1 MQSFLE
7 EIRSF
12 REFLTEIGAAQTSLN
27 VPSPRT
33 LAVSY
38 DEDTLNPQ
46 SLFSLLIVEEAIVA
60 VSRDLFASG
69 HFSIALQEAFKVVE
83 KTAQDKSGRTNSGT
97 QLMEQ
102 VFSPN
107 KPALVWSKQESQ
119 SQRDEQA
126 GYMRLFSGAMLGI
139 RNPCTHE
146 FNWIDDPHTALE
158 VMVFAQHLMRKIKL
172 AHHPEE

>member
-1 MQSFLE
+1 MQRFLE
-7 EIRSF
+7 DLRTF
-12 REFLTEIGAAQTSLN
+12 REFLTEVGAAQHPLN

-33 LAVSY
+33 LSVTY
-38 DEDTLNPQ
+38 NEDTPNPQ
-46 SLFSLLIVEEAIVA
+46 SLFSLLIDEDELVS

-69 HFSIALQEAFKVVE
+69 HFSIALQEAFKAIE
-83 KTAQDKSGRTNSGT
+83 KMAQERSGRTNSGT

-102 VFSPN
+102 IFSPN
-107 KPALVWSKQESQ
+107 KPVLTWSNQEKQ

-146 FNWIDDPHTALE
+146 FAWIDDPETALE
-158 VMVFAQHLMRKIKL
+158 IMIFAQHLLRKLKA
-172 AHHPEE
+172 AHAK